1 MKMVMQEFAVH
12 ATDVDVV
19 ASHLQP
25 VIGTPFERRD
35 SSYLGSYDLFKVGAD
50 GQVKIVYNRDP
61 MFLDGDP
68 PEEWWFEHA
77 FRDHGVLV
85 FAYLPEG
92 DLLARLRQSLTDGF
106 AGTQGIPRR
115 PPVAE

>member
-1 MKMVMQEFAVH
+1 MVTQKFAVH
-12 ATDVDVV
+12 AADVDVV

-35 SSYLGSYDLFKVGAD
+35 SSFSGSYDLFKVGAD
-50 GQVKIVYNRDP
+50 GQVKIVYNWDP
-61 MFLDGDP
+61 VFRDGDP
-68 PEEWWFEHA
+68 PEERFFEHA
-77 FRDHGVLV
+77 FRDHAVLV
-85 FAYLPEG
+85 FAYLPDD

-106 AGTQGIPRR
+106 PGTQPIPRR